1 MNEGKGPGEVSAYP
15 KWIMAS
21 YGGRELFSQ
30 WITAAFGFTVFFY
43 YEVVV
48 GLDVTLAAAAFIIY
62 QIWNAINDPLT
73 GYLME
78 HFVFPWEKKTGFRR
92 TPFIIIG
99 GILWLFSY
107 LAIFLGPTGLDPE
120 TYKWQIFAW
129 YTISLCAYDFFGTLF
144 DVNAVSL
151 FPEKFRGLNER
162 RTVQAFGTILGII
175 GLVMAAIIPPMFIT
189 TGVASTY
196 QNSAWVTVILGL
208 VLLLFMLPG
217 TFESKQVRELYRQR
231 RETMKEE
238 KPAGFFKTA
247 RIVLSNKRFVSKI
260 ILFFGYQVGVVMLQM
275 SAFYIT
281 TYLLDAGAS
290 TISYLLGSMLV
301 GALIFVPI
309 WMIVSKKVN
318 NNRLISLFS
327 GFLMVL
333 TFVPMI
339 FVNTLTGW
347 IISLVFFGIALGG
360 QWFMDPPT
368 LGDVLDDVA
377 VKTGRRDPGVYIGY
391 QSFIFKLGQTSIAA
405 IIAIVHT
412 NTGFVAGAPSLAEM
426 MELSP
431 SPELALFG
439 IRIHSAIVPAI
450 VVLIATLLFWKLY
463 DLTPDKVAANKAI
476 LEERG
481 I

>member
-1 MNEGKGPGEVSAYP
+1 MNNEKGHGEVSEYP

-78 HFVFPWEKKTGFRR
+78 HVIFPWEKKTGFRR
-92 TPFIIIG
+92 TPFIILG

-107 LAIFLGPTGLDPE
+107 LAIFLGPVGLDPE
-120 TYKWQIFAW
+120 THKWAIFAW
-129 YTISLCAYDFFGTLF
+129 YTISLCVYDLFGTLF

-196 QNSAWVTVILGL
+196 KNSAWVTVVIGL

-217 TFESKQVRELYRQR
+217 TFESKKVRELYRQR
-231 RETMKEE
+231 RETMKGE

-247 RIVLSNKRFVSKI
+247 KIVLSNKRFVSKI

-281 TYLLDAGAS
+281 TYLLDAEAS

-309 WMIVSKKVN
+309 WMIVSKRVN
-318 NNRLISLFS
+318 NNRMVSLVS

-333 TFVPMI
+333 TFIPMI
-339 FVNTLTGW
+339 FVNSLTGW

-368 LGDVLDDVA
+368 MGDILDDVA

-412 NTGFVAGAPSLAEM
+412 NTGFVSGAPSLAKLM
-426 MELSP
+426 ALSP
-431 SPELALFG
+431 TPELALFG

-450 VVLIATLLFWKLY
+450 VVLVATILFWRLY